1 MDGSRILKH
10 ATAKRAVIYFN
21 LQVVHA
27 ASLQKRDIL
36 QDIFVQPIV
45 LVQQQIQAAIS
56 QAQRVIQEI
65 QNQIASAIASVTV
78 DLQARATAVT
88 NQISTF
94 VSEVASIPTCAIG
107 QADAVATIVSQ
118 SGKVLHQL
126 LQLLVAFIVKSGEY
140 SNGYPLSTLSVKY
153 FT

>member
-21 LQVVHA
+21 LQIVHA
-27 ASLQKRDIL
+27 ASLQKRDLI

-45 LVQQQIQAAIS
+45 QLQQQIQVAIN
-56 QAQRVIQEI
+56 QAQSVIQGI
-65 QNQIASAIASVTV
+65 QNQIASVIGTVTT
-78 DLQARATAVT
+78 DLQARATTVT
-88 NQISTF
+88 NQISTL
-94 VSEVASIPTCAIG
+94 VGEIASIPSCAIG
-107 QADAVATIVSQ
+107 QADAVATLVSQ

-126 LQLLVAFIVKSGEY
+126 LQLLVTFIVKPGEY